1 MYVSKTELTK
11 KKILEVVKNFILYY
25 NNERLK
31 EKVQELSPMQY
42 RNQILASLSF

>member
-1 MYVSKTELTK
+1 MYLKQNLQK

-42 RNQILASLSF
+42 RNQILASFSF